1 MRSELT
7 EAELRVASDFDCDL
21 AAGYPRIMLPA
32 WMFDLTGDGTL
43 GQGAVRDHLSGAGAG
58 GVLDRRLLGAALDC
72 LGADRVHADYG
83 FLTHSG
89 SIAVNR
95 ALAAIGHGHVIITS
109 PTIDIVPAFLREF
122 GHLSV
127 TAVDHHP
134 SFEGYDIEPILAAVT
149 PETRG
154 IVLASP
160 DNPSGVTLTS
170 EQIREVTAFAA
181 SRDILVVF
189 DQCFATV
196 HLPGAE
202 IAFAPDHADP
212 GAEWITIWDTGKT
225 VGLGHDKLAFLF
237 CSKSA
242 ASRLSDRLHVMQ
254 FDVPLRSKLLFTTLF
269 EDPRFEEYL
278 AWFRGLLLENRVNL
292 QAALDG
298 APVRIIAPK
307 TTSFMLVEIDTRAAG
322 LGISEGPYLDLM
334 RQARVGVIPCSVFSE
349 HSGDMFADP
358 EWPCFRLTLAREP
371 ALIAEAGRRL
381 RSVFLGEKH
390 PGPEDELVG
399 AHVD

>member
-7 EAELRVASDFDCDL
+7 EAELRVASHAECDL

-32 WMFDLTGDGTL
+32 WMFELAGDGTL
-43 GQGAVRDHLSGAGAG
+43 GQGAVRDHLSGAG

-72 LGADRVHADYG
+72 LGADRVHADNG
-83 FLTHSG
+83 FITHSG

-95 ALAAIGHGHVIITS
+95 ALAAIEHGHVVITS
-109 PTIDIVPAFLREF
+109 PTIDIVPAFLAEF
-122 GHLSV
+122 RHLTV

-134 SFEGYDIEPILAAVT
+134 SFDGYDLAPILAAVT

-154 IVLASP
+154 IVFGTP
-160 DNPSGVTLTS
+160 DNPVGVTLTG
-170 EQIREVTAFAA
+170 EQIREVTEFAA
-181 SRDILVVF
+181 ARDILVIF

-196 HLPGAE
+196 HVPGAE
-202 IAFAPDHADP
+202 IAFAPNHADP
-212 GAEWITIWDTGKT
+212 RSDWITIWDTGKT

-237 CSKSA
+237 CSPSA
-242 ASRLSDRLHVMQ
+242 APRLSDRLHVMQ
-254 FDVPLRSKLLFTTLF
+254 FDVPLRSKLLFTSLL
-269 EDPRFEEYL
+269 EDPRFVDYL

-307 TTSFMLVEIDTRAAG
+307 TTSFMLVEVDARAAG
-322 LGISEGPYLDLM
+322 LGISEGPYLDLL
-334 RQARVGVIPCSVFSE
+334 RAARVGVIPCSVFSE
-349 HSGDMFADP
+349 HGGGTFSEP
-358 EWPCFRLTLAREP
+358 EWPCFRVTLAREP

-381 RSVFLGEKH
+381 RSAFMGEKH